1 MLFTA
6 IRPFPLQFVAFL
18 IASMV
23 CVSAGPPGSAG
34 LKIKTIRRNTS
45 SPVKTNPRT
54 EERILYFQGDRRRTE
69 SKPEFRYPLWPGGP
83 EVPFYE
89 PHSALIE
96 ICEADAKKAFG
107 LNLDNRTYAPV
118 TLQQKLS
125 TDQLKAMQNHV
136 SEDET
141 PSRPTVL
148 HEITTLDRGE
158 RKQVFGYTARHVITT
173 FSVVP
178 LAGSTNVEGEEIATD
193 GWYIDLDTRIS
204 CDPPGKTPSEG
215 TTYSVVQLMG
225 TVSSTNPASTNP
237 ASISIT
243 KPTLVETRYVG
254 KPETGFPISLK
265 TTRFSGSAQGPQ
277 TEQVSTHEIEVT
289 DLSATNLESSLFEV
303 PPDFRIVTQIL
314 PTPRAALWARW
325 LAQAHDSWV
334 RFRQSL

>member
-6 IRPFPLQFVAFL
+6 IRHFPLQFLAFL
-18 IASMV
+18 IASMF

-34 LKIKTIRRNTS
+34 LRIKTIRRNTS
-45 SPVKTNPRT
+45 SPVETNPRT
-54 EERILYFQGDRRRTE
+54 DEQILYFQGNRRRTE
-69 SKPEFRYPLWPGGP
+69 WKGESRYPLWPGGP
-83 EVPFYE
+83 EVPFYG

-96 ICEADAKKAFG
+96 ICEADAKKAFS

-118 TLQQKLS
+118 TLQQKFS
-125 TDQLKAMQNHV
+125 TDQLKAIRV
-136 SEDET
+136 SQAET

-148 HEITTLDRGE
+148 QEITTLDRGE
-158 RKQVFGYTARHVITT
+158 RKHAFGYTARHVITT
-173 FSVVP
+173 FKVTPQQGAADVTPQES
-178 LAGSTNVEGEEIATD
+178 ITD
-193 GWYIDLDTRIS
+193 GWYIDLNTRVS

-215 TTYSVVQLMG
+215 TTYSAVQLMG

-243 KPTLVETRYVG
+243 KPNLVETRYVG

-265 TTRFSGSAQGPQ
+265 TTRFSGSAQDPQ
-277 TEQVSTHEIEVT
+277 TEQVSTTEIEVT
-289 DLSATNLESSLFEV
+289 DLSATNFDSSLFEV